1 MKTLQKM
8 RKSFKINHLR
18 IIFSAKTNLLISC
31 LLFLFLS
38 TQLRLGSNIHMKTKS
53 TTMCILIG
61 RGFPPTHFPAPIKSN
76 IRTSK
81 YQDIKI
87 SGRFPAVFLKK
98 LCMLARVI
106 LLSRPTFLREQE
118 EDEV

>member
-1 MKTLQKM
+1 
-8 RKSFKINHLR
+8 
-18 IIFSAKTNLLISC
+18 
-31 LLFLFLS
+31 
-38 TQLRLGSNIHMKTKS
+38 MKTKS
-53 TTMCILIG
+53 TTMCILLIG

-81 YQDIKI
+81 HEEIKI

-106 LLSRPTFLREQE
+106 LLTRPTFLREQE